1 MKIKFLSYIIFF
13 SLFFICHQIKADVIF
28 FDSKSIEIEDEGNI
42 IYSGK
47 GIAKIPNQK
56 LIIKSDNAIYN
67 KLISQLLIK
76 DNVEFFDDLNQ
87 IIINSKEAIYD
98 EINNTIISKGETY
111 IKIEDKYE
119 IFSEDILYD
128 RNSMTIISDLDTK
141 IYDDLNNLYNF
152 KDGFLFDK
160 IKEVIASKST
170 NIIDNDNNNYLFDN
184 VKINLK
190 TKELVGKEVRID
202 FINDFFGDE
211 NNDPLLKGKS
221 AVSDNEETVIQK
233 AVFSTCN
240 TNNKNCRGWEIQTD
254 EFKHNK
260 IDKLFEYKNS
270 WLKVFNQR
278 VFFLP
283 YFNHPDPSIKRKS
296 GFLTPVYSSSDNLGR
311 SINIPYFYVLS
322 ENKDMTLNPRIYSEN
337 DNFILQSEY
346 RQAFE
351 NSDLIADLS
360 FNYND
365 KNTSTHSI
373 VELTGNF
380 DEDTYYALEFENVSG
395 NDNYLKI
402 HDFKNI
408 QDTNSLMKKINTSS
422 LTSFFKINKDI
433 DEETRVSSSVRI
445 YEDLTVTNTND
456 KYQYV
461 FPDFSFNKDIDLEEN
476 YNGTLF
482 FNTSGYQKLHST
494 NIYEA
499 QLNNDFNFKSFD
511 YINLGIVS
519 NYNFLLK
526 NYNTYAENSTVFDDN
541 NDHDLFGTVLLN
553 SELPLKKISNDNT
566 NFLKPKV
573 QIKFSPTNGKNISS
587 TGTRLSYDRLFSS
600 NRIGRSDMVEEG
612 KSLTLGLEYEK
623 LNFTNEKLIGFNI
636 GNILKDKKNSSM
648 PSKSKL
654 DQTRSDI
661 IGNFV
666 YNPNSIVKLEY
677 DFSYERDFSFSN
689 YDAIS
694 AEFGDNKL
702 ITSFDYITENHELG
716 DSETIKNNTLINFTD
731 EHSLQF
737 ETTKDLKSDFT
748 EVINFNYGYN
758 TDCLSI
764 SLNYNKRFF
773 RDGNLVPDES
783 LNFLIKFIPFAEL
796 RGSASSVVKNKE
808 NK

>member
-1 MKIKFLSYIIFF
+1 MILI
-13 SLFFICHQIKADVIF
+13 
-28 FDSKSIEIEDEGNI
+28 DSKKIEIEENGNI

-47 GIAKIPNQK
+47 GTAKIPDQK
-56 LIIKSDNAIYN
+56 LIIKSDSSIYN
-67 KLISQLLIK
+67 KLISQLLIR

-87 IIINSKEAIYD
+87 IIIKSNEAIYD
-98 EINNTIISKGETY
+98 EINNTILSKGETF

-119 IFSEDILYD
+119 IYSEDVLYD
-128 RNSMTIISDLDTK
+128 RNSQKIISELDTK
-141 IYDDLNNLYNF
+141 VYDDTNNIYNF

-160 IKEVIASKST
+160 NKEIIISKKT
-170 NIIDNDNNNYLFDN
+170 NIIDSENNSYLFDN
-184 VKINLK
+184 VIINLK
-190 TKELVGKEVRID
+190 TNELAGKEIKID
-202 FINDFFGDE
+202 FIDNFFGDK

-221 AVSDNEETVIQK
+221 TISDEKETIIKK

-240 TNNKNCRGWEIQTD
+240 TENKSCRGWELQSE

-283 YFNHPDPSIKRKS
+283 YFNHPDPSVKRKS

-322 ENKDMTLNPRIYSEN
+322 KSKDMTLNPRIYSEN
-337 DNFILQSEY
+337 DNLILQSEY
-346 RQAFE
+346 RQAFR
-351 NSDLIADLS
+351 NSDLIADVS

-365 KNTSTHSI
+365 KNTSSHSI
-373 VELTGNF
+373 VELNGNF
-380 DEDTYYALEFENVSG
+380 DENTFYDLEFQNVSG

-408 QDTNSLMKKINTSS
+408 QETNKLMKKINSSS
-422 LTSFFKINKDI
+422 LTSFFKIDKEI
-433 DEETRVSSSVRI
+433 DEETNLTSTIRM

-461 FPDFSFNKDIDLEEN
+461 FPDFVFNKEIDLEDN

-482 FNTSGYQKLHST
+482 YNTSGYQKLYST

-499 QLNNDFNFKSFD
+499 QLNNDFFFKSFD
-511 YINLGIVS
+511 YINSGIVS

-526 NYNTYAENSTVFDDN
+526 NYNTYADNSTVFDQN
-541 NDHDLFGTVLLN
+541 NDHDLFGTILFN
-553 SELPLKKISNDNT
+553 SEFPLKKVSNDNT
-566 NFLKPKV
+566 NFLRPKL
-573 QIKFSPTNGKNISS
+573 QFKLSPTNGKDISS
-587 TGTRLSYDRLFSS
+587 TGSRLSYDSLFSI
-600 NRIGRSDMVEEG
+600 NRIGRTDMVEEG
-612 KSLTLGLEYEK
+612 KSLSIGIEYEK
-623 LNFTNEKLIGFNI
+623 LNLANEKLIGFNI

-648 PSKSKL
+648 PALSKL

-661 IGNFV
+661 IGNIF
-666 YNPNSIVKLEY
+666 YEPNSKLKLEY
-677 DFSYERDFSFSN
+677 DFSYDRDLNFSN

-694 AEFGDNKL
+694 AEFGDKNF

-716 DSETIKNNTLINFTD
+716 NSETIKNNTLINFTD

-737 ETTKDLKSDFT
+737 KTTKDLKSDFT
-748 EVINFNYGYN
+748 EVINFNYGYD

-764 SLNYNKRFF
+764 SFNYNKKFF

-796 RGSASSVVKNKE
+796 RGSANTIFE
-808 NK
+808 NSTK

>member
-1 MKIKFLSYIIFF
+1 MKIKFLNYIILL
-13 SLFFICHQIKADVIF
+13 SLLFVCNHIKADVIL
-28 FDSKSIEIEDEGNI
+28 FDSKSIEIENEGNL

-47 GIAKIPNQK
+47 GTAKIPNQK
-56 LIIKSDNAIYN
+56 LTIKSDRSVYN

-98 EINNTIISKGETY
+98 EINNTILSKGETF

-119 IFSEDILYD
+119 IFSKDVLYD
-128 RNSMTIISDLDTK
+128 RNSMKIISELDTK

-160 IKEVIASKST
+160 IKEVISSKTT
-170 NIIDNDNNNYLFDN
+170 NIIDNENNSYLFEN
-184 VKINLK
+184 VKVNLK
-190 TKELVGKEVRID
+190 TKELIGKEVRVD

-221 AVSDNEETVIQK
+221 AVSDNKETVIQK

-240 TNNKNCRGWEIQTD
+240 TDNKSCRGWEIQSD

-260 IDKLFEYKNS
+260 IEKLFEYKNS
-270 WLKVFNQR
+270 WLKVFNQK

-283 YFNHPDPSIKRKS
+283 YFNHPDPSVKRKS

-311 SINIPYFYVLS
+311 SINIPYFLALS
-322 ENKDMTLNPRIYSEN
+322 ESKDMTLNPRLYSEN

-380 DEDTYYALEFENVSG
+380 DQDTSYTLEFENVSG

-408 QDTNSLMKKINTSS
+408 QDTNKLMKKINSSS
-422 LTSFFKINKDI
+422 LSSFFKIDKNI
-433 DEETRVSSSVRI
+433 DTETRVSSAIRI

-461 FPDFSFNKDIDLEEN
+461 FPDFSFNKDIDLEKN

-499 QLNNDFNFKSFD
+499 QLNNNFNFKSFD
-511 YINLGIVS
+511 YINFGIVS
-519 NYNFLLK
+519 NYDFLLK
-526 NYNTYAENSTVFDDN
+526 NYNTYGENSTVFDDN

-553 SELPLKKISNDNT
+553 SELPLKKMSNDNT
-566 NFLKPKV
+566 NFLRPKI

-587 TGTRLSYDRLFSS
+587 TGTRLSYDNLFSS

-623 LNFTNEKLIGFNI
+623 LNLSNEKLVELNI
-636 GNILKDKKNSSM
+636 GSVLKDKKNSSM

-661 IGNFV
+661 IGNIV
-666 YNPNSIVKLEY
+666 YNPNSVVKLKY
-677 DFSYERDFSFSN
+677 DFSYDRDLDFSN

-694 AEFGDNKL
+694 AEFGENKF

-716 DSETIKNNTLINFTD
+716 NSETIKNNTLINFTD

-737 ETTKDLKSDFT
+737 KTTKDLKSDFT

-796 RGSASSVVKNKE
+796 RGSANTIFDNKQ
-808 NK
+808 N

>member
-1 MKIKFLSYIIFF
+1 MKIKFLNYIILL
-13 SLFFICHQIKADVIF
+13 SLLFVCNHIKADVIL
-28 FDSKSIEIEDEGNI
+28 FDSKSIEIENEGNL

-47 GIAKIPNQK
+47 GTAKIPNQK
-56 LIIKSDNAIYN
+56 LTIKSDRSVYN

-98 EINNTIISKGETY
+98 EINNTILSKGETF

-119 IFSEDILYD
+119 IFSKDVLYD
-128 RNSMTIISDLDTK
+128 RNSMKIISELDTK

-160 IKEVIASKST
+160 IKEVISSKTT
-170 NIIDNDNNNYLFDN
+170 NIIDNENNSYLFEN
-184 VKINLK
+184 VKVNLK
-190 TKELVGKEVRID
+190 TKELIGKEVRVD

-221 AVSDNEETVIQK
+221 AVSDNKETVIQK

-240 TNNKNCRGWEIQTD
+240 TDNKSCRGWEIQSD

-260 IDKLFEYKNS
+260 IEKLFEYKNS
-270 WLKVFNQR
+270 WLKVFNQK

-283 YFNHPDPSIKRKS
+283 YFNHPDPSVKRKS

-311 SINIPYFYVLS
+311 SINIPYFLALS
-322 ENKDMTLNPRIYSEN
+322 ESKDMTLNPRLYSEN

-380 DEDTYYALEFENVSG
+380 DQDTSYTLEFENVSG

-408 QDTNSLMKKINTSS
+408 QDTNKLMKKINSSS
-422 LTSFFKINKDI
+422 LSSFFKIDKNI
-433 DEETRVSSSVRI
+433 DTETRVSSAIRI

-461 FPDFSFNKDIDLEEN
+461 FPDFSFNKDIDLEKN

-499 QLNNDFNFKSFD
+499 QLNNNFNFKSFD
-511 YINLGIVS
+511 YINFGIVS
-519 NYNFLLK
+519 NYDFLLK
-526 NYNTYAENSTVFDDN
+526 NYNTYGENSTVFDDN

-553 SELPLKKISNDNT
+553 SELPLKKMSNDNT
-566 NFLKPKV
+566 NFLRPKI

-587 TGTRLSYDRLFSS
+587 TGTRLSYDNLFSS

-623 LNFTNEKLIGFNI
+623 LNLSNEKLVELNI
-636 GNILKDKKNSSM
+636 GSVLKDKKNSSM

-661 IGNFV
+661 IGNIV
-666 YNPNSIVKLEY
+666 YNPNSVVKLKY
-677 DFSYERDFSFSN
+677 DFSYDRDLDFSN

-694 AEFGDNKL
+694 AEFGENKF

-796 RGSASSVVKNKE
+796 RGSANTIFDNKQ
-808 NK
+808 N

>member
-1 MKIKFLSYIIFF
+1 MKIKFLNYIVLF
-13 SLFFICHQIKADVIF
+13 SLLFVCNQIKADVIL
-28 FDSKSIEIEDEGNI
+28 FDSKSIEIENEGNL

-47 GIAKIPNQK
+47 GTAKIPNQK
-56 LIIKSDNAIYN
+56 LTIRSDRSVYN

-87 IIINSKEAIYD
+87 IIINSREAIYD
-98 EINNTIISKGETY
+98 EINNTILSKGETF
-111 IKIEDKYE
+111 IKIENKYE
-119 IFSEDILYD
+119 IFSEDVLYD
-128 RNSMTIISDLDTK
+128 RNSMKIISELDTK

-152 KDGFLFDK
+152 KDGFVFDK
-160 IKEVIASKST
+160 NKEVISSKTT
-170 NIIDNDNNNYLFDN
+170 NIIDNDNNSYLFEN
-184 VKINLK
+184 AKINLK
-190 TKELVGKEVRID
+190 TKELVGKEVSVD
-202 FINDFFGDE
+202 FVNDFFGDV

-221 AVSDNEETVIQK
+221 ALSDNKNTIIQK

-240 TNNKNCRGWEIQTD
+240 TDNKNCRGWEIQSD

-278 VFFLP
+278 IFFLP
-283 YFNHPDPSIKRKS
+283 YFNHPDPSVKRKS

-311 SINIPYFYVLS
+311 SINIPYFHVLS
-322 ENKDMTLNPRIYSEN
+322 DSKDMTLNPRIYSEN

-360 FNYND
+360 FNYDD

-380 DEDTYYALEFENVSG
+380 DQDTSYTLEFQNVSG

-402 HDFKNI
+402 HDFQNI
-408 QDTNSLMKKINTSS
+408 QDTNELMEKINSSS

-433 DEETRVSSSVRI
+433 DAETRVSSAIRI
-445 YEDLTVTNTND
+445 YEDLTITNTND

-461 FPDFSFNKDIDLEEN
+461 FPDFSFNKDIDLEKN

-499 QLNNDFNFKSFD
+499 QLNNDFNFRSFD
-511 YINLGIVS
+511 IINFGIVS
-519 NYNFLLK
+519 NYDFLLK
-526 NYNTYAENSTVFDDN
+526 NYNTYAENSTVFDNN

-566 NFLKPKV
+566 NFLRPKV
-573 QIKFSPTNGKNISS
+573 QIKFSPTNGKDISS
-587 TGTRLSYDRLFSS
+587 TGSRLSYDSLFSS

-623 LNFTNEKLIGFNI
+623 INLTNEKLIEFNI
-636 GNILKDKKNSSM
+636 GSVLKDKKNSSM

-666 YNPNSIVKLEY
+666 YNPNSVVKLEY
-677 DFSYERDFSFSN
+677 DFSYDRDLDFSN

-694 AEFGDNKL
+694 AEFGENKF

-716 DSETIKNNTLINFTD
+716 NSETIKNNTLINFTD

-737 ETTKDLKSDFT
+737 KTTKDLKSDFT

-796 RGSASSVVKNKE
+796 RGSANTIFE
-808 NK
+808 NKQN

>member
-1 MKIKFLSYIIFF
+1 MKIKYLNYIIFF
-13 SLFFICHQIKADVIF
+13 LFFFICHQIKADVIL
-28 FDSKSIEIEDEGNI
+28 FDSKSIEIENEGNI
-42 IYSGK
+42 INSGK
-47 GIAKIPNQK
+47 GIAKIPDQK
-56 LIIKSDNAIYN
+56 LIIKSDRSVYN
-67 KLISQLLIK
+67 KLISQLLVK
-76 DNVEFFDDLNQ
+76 DNVQFVDDLNQ

-98 EINNTIISKGETY
+98 EIDNTILSKGETF

-119 IFSEDILYD
+119 IFSGDVLYD
-128 RNSMTIISDLDTK
+128 RNSMRIISKLDTQ

-160 IKEVIASKST
+160 LEEVITSKTT
-170 NIIDNDNNNYLFDN
+170 NIIDNDNNSYLFDN

-190 TKELVGKEVRID
+190 TKELIGKEVRVD
-202 FINDFFGDE
+202 FINNFFGDE
-211 NNDPLLKGKS
+211 NNDPMLKGKS
-221 AVSDNEETVIQK
+221 AISDNKETIIQK

-240 TNNKNCRGWEIQTD
+240 TDNKSCRGWEIQTD

-278 VFFLP
+278 IFFLP
-283 YFNHPDPSIKRKS
+283 YFNHPDPSVKRKS

-311 SINIPYFYVLS
+311 SINIPYFHVLDK
-322 ENKDMTLNPRIYSEN
+322 NKDMTFNPRIYSEN

-351 NSDLIADLS
+351 NSNLIADLS

-365 KNTSTHSI
+365 KNTSTHSV
-373 VELTGNF
+373 VELNGNF
-380 DEDTYYALEFENVSG
+380 DHNTSYALEFQNVSG

-408 QDTNSLMKKINTSS
+408 QDTNELMKKINSSS
-422 LTSFFKINKDI
+422 LTSYFKIDKDI
-433 DEETRVSSSVRI
+433 DKETNLTSTIRM

-461 FPDFSFNKDIDLEEN
+461 FPDFSFNKEIDLENN

-482 FNTSGYQKLHST
+482 YNTSGYQKLYST

-499 QLNNDFNFKSFD
+499 QLNNDFNFRSFD
-511 YINLGIVS
+511 HINFGIVS

-526 NYNTYAENSTVFDDN
+526 NYNTYADNSSVFDDN
-541 NDHDLFGTVLLN
+541 NDHHLFGTVLFN
-553 SELPLKKISNDNT
+553 SELPLKKLSEDNT
-566 NFLKPKV
+566 NFLRPKI

-587 TGTRLSYDRLFSS
+587 TGTRLSYDSLFSI

-612 KSLTLGLEYEK
+612 KSLTLGIEYEK
-623 LNFTNEKLIGFNI
+623 LNLANEKLIGFNI

-661 IGNFV
+661 VGNFV
-666 YNPNSIVKLEY
+666 YNPDSLVKLEY
-677 DFSYERDFSFSN
+677 DFSYDRDLDFSN

-694 AEFGDNKL
+694 AEFGENKF

-716 DSETIKNNTLINFTD
+716 NSETIKNNTLINFTD

-764 SLNYNKRFF
+764 SLNYSKRFF
-773 RDGNLVPDES
+773 RDGNFVPDES

-796 RGSASSVVKNKE
+796 RGSANTIVE
-808 NK
+808 NKQN

>member
-1 MKIKFLSYIIFF
+1 MKIKNLNYIIFF
-13 SLFFICHQIKADVIF
+13 LFFFICHQIKADVIL
-28 FDSKSIEIEDEGNI
+28 FDSKSIEIENEGNI
-42 IYSGK
+42 INSGK
-47 GIAKIPNQK
+47 GIAKIPDQK
-56 LIIKSDNAIYN
+56 LIIKSDRSVYN
-67 KLISQLLIK
+67 KLISQLLVK
-76 DNVEFFDDLNQ
+76 DNVQFVDDLNQ

-98 EINNTIISKGETY
+98 EIDNTILSKGETF

-119 IFSEDILYD
+119 IFSGDVLYD
-128 RNSMTIISDLDTK
+128 RNSMRIISKLDTQ

-160 IKEVIASKST
+160 LEEVITSKTT
-170 NIIDNDNNNYLFDN
+170 NIIDNDNNSYLFDN

-190 TKELVGKEVRID
+190 TKELIGKEVRVD
-202 FINDFFGDE
+202 FINNFFGDE
-211 NNDPLLKGKS
+211 NNDPMLKGKS
-221 AVSDNEETVIQK
+221 AISDNKETIIQK

-240 TNNKNCRGWEIQTD
+240 TDNKSCRGWEIQTD

-278 VFFLP
+278 IFFLP
-283 YFNHPDPSIKRKS
+283 YFNHPDPSVKRKS

-311 SINIPYFYVLS
+311 SINIPYFHVLDK
-322 ENKDMTLNPRIYSEN
+322 NKDMTFNPRIYSEN

-351 NSDLIADLS
+351 NSNLIADLS

-365 KNTSTHSI
+365 KNTSTHSV
-373 VELTGNF
+373 VELNGNF
-380 DEDTYYALEFENVSG
+380 DQNTSYALEFQNVSG

-408 QDTNSLMKKINTSS
+408 QDTNELMKKINSSS
-422 LTSFFKINKDI
+422 LTSYFKIDKDI
-433 DEETRVSSSVRI
+433 DKETNLTSTIRM

-461 FPDFSFNKDIDLEEN
+461 FPDFSFNKEIDLENN

-482 FNTSGYQKLHST
+482 YNTSGYQKLYST

-499 QLNNDFNFKSFD
+499 QLNNDFNFRSFD
-511 YINLGIVS
+511 HINFGIVS

-526 NYNTYAENSTVFDDN
+526 NYNTYADNSSVFDDN
-541 NDHDLFGTVLLN
+541 NDHHLFGTVLFN
-553 SELPLKKISNDNT
+553 SELPLKKLSEDNT
-566 NFLKPKV
+566 NFLRPKI

-587 TGTRLSYDRLFSS
+587 TGTRLSYDSLFSI

-612 KSLTLGLEYEK
+612 KSLTLGIEYEK
-623 LNFTNEKLIGFNI
+623 LNLANEKLIGFNI

-661 IGNFV
+661 VGNFV
-666 YNPNSIVKLEY
+666 YNPNSLVKLEY
-677 DFSYERDFSFSN
+677 DFSYDRDLDFSN

-694 AEFGDNKL
+694 AEFGENKF

-716 DSETIKNNTLINFTD
+716 NSETIKNNTLINFTD

-737 ETTKDLKSDFT
+737 ETSKDLKSDFT
-748 EVINFNYGYN
+748 EAINFNYGYN

-764 SLNYNKRFF
+764 SLNYNKKFF

-796 RGSASSVVKNKE
+796 RGSANTIFE
-808 NK
+808 NKRN

>member
-1 MKIKFLSYIIFF
+1 MKIKFLNYIILF
-13 SLFFICHQIKADVIF
+13 SLLFVCNQIKADVIL
-28 FDSKSIEIEDEGNI
+28 FDSKSIEIENEGNL

-47 GIAKIPNQK
+47 GTAKIPNQK
-56 LIIKSDNAIYN
+56 LTIKSDRSVYN

-98 EINNTIISKGETY
+98 EINNTILSKGETF

-119 IFSEDILYD
+119 IFSKDVLYD
-128 RNSMTIISDLDTK
+128 RNSMKIISELDTK

-160 IKEVIASKST
+160 IKEVISSKTT
-170 NIIDNDNNNYLFDN
+170 NIIDNENNSYLFEN
-184 VKINLK
+184 VKVNLK
-190 TKELVGKEVRID
+190 TKELIGKEVRVD

-221 AVSDNEETVIQK
+221 AVSDNKETVIQK

-240 TNNKNCRGWEIQTD
+240 TDNKSCRGWEIQSD

-260 IDKLFEYKNS
+260 IEKLFEYKNS
-270 WLKVFNQR
+270 WLKVFNQK

-283 YFNHPDPSIKRKS
+283 YFNHPDPSVKRKS
-296 GFLTPVYSSSDNLGR
+296 GFLAPVYSSSDNLGR
-311 SINIPYFYVLS
+311 SINIPYFLALS
-322 ENKDMTLNPRIYSEN
+322 ESKDMTLNPRLYSEN

-380 DEDTYYALEFENVSG
+380 DQDTSYTLEFENVSG

-408 QDTNSLMKKINTSS
+408 QDTNKLMKKINSSS
-422 LTSFFKINKDI
+422 LSSFFKIDKNI
-433 DEETRVSSSVRI
+433 DTETRVSSAIRV

-461 FPDFSFNKDIDLEEN
+461 FPDFSFNKDIDLEKN

-499 QLNNDFNFKSFD
+499 QLNNNFNFKSFD
-511 YINLGIVS
+511 YINFGIVS
-519 NYNFLLK
+519 NYDFLLK
-526 NYNTYAENSTVFDDN
+526 NYNTYGENSTVFDDN

-566 NFLKPKV
+566 NFLRPKI

-587 TGTRLSYDRLFSS
+587 TGTRLSYDNLFSS

-623 LNFTNEKLIGFNI
+623 LNLSNEKLVELNI
-636 GNILKDKKNSSM
+636 GSVLKDKKNSSM

-661 IGNFV
+661 IGNIV
-666 YNPNSIVKLEY
+666 YNPNSVVKLKY
-677 DFSYERDFSFSN
+677 DFSYDRDLDFSN

-694 AEFGDNKL
+694 AEFGENKF

-716 DSETIKNNTLINFTD
+716 NSETIKNNTLINFTD

-796 RGSASSVVKNKE
+796 RGSANTIFDNKQ
-808 NK
+808 N

>member
-1 MKIKFLSYIIFF
+1 MKIKFLNYIILF
-13 SLFFICHQIKADVIF
+13 SLLFVCNQIKADVIL
-28 FDSKSIEIEDEGNI
+28 FDSKSIEIENEGNL

-47 GIAKIPNQK
+47 GTAKIPNQK
-56 LIIKSDNAIYN
+56 LTIKSDRSVYN

-98 EINNTIISKGETY
+98 EINNTILSKGETF

-119 IFSEDILYD
+119 IFSKDVLYD
-128 RNSMTIISDLDTK
+128 RNSMKIISELDTK

-160 IKEVIASKST
+160 IKEVISSKTT
-170 NIIDNDNNNYLFDN
+170 NIIDNENNSYLFEN
-184 VKINLK
+184 VKVNLK
-190 TKELVGKEVRID
+190 TKELIGKEVRVD

-221 AVSDNEETVIQK
+221 AVSDNKETVIQK

-240 TNNKNCRGWEIQTD
+240 TDNKSCRGWEIQSD

-260 IDKLFEYKNS
+260 IEKLFEYKNS
-270 WLKVFNQR
+270 WLKVFNQK

-283 YFNHPDPSIKRKS
+283 YFNHPDPSVKRKS

-311 SINIPYFYVLS
+311 SINIPYFLALS
-322 ENKDMTLNPRIYSEN
+322 ESKDMTLNPRLYSEN

-380 DEDTYYALEFENVSG
+380 DQDTSYTLEFENVSG

-408 QDTNSLMKKINTSS
+408 QDTNKLMKKINSSS
-422 LTSFFKINKDI
+422 LSSFFKIDKDI
-433 DEETRVSSSVRI
+433 DEETRVSSAIRV

-461 FPDFSFNKDIDLEEN
+461 FPDFSFNKDIDLEKS

-494 NIYEA
+494 NVYEA
-499 QLNNDFNFKSFD
+499 QLNNDFNFRSFD
-511 YINLGIVS
+511 NINFGIVS
-519 NYNFLLK
+519 NYDFLIK
-526 NYNTYAENSTVFDDN
+526 NYNTYAENSSVFENN
-541 NDHDLFGTVLLN
+541 NDHDLFGTVLFN

-566 NFLKPKV
+566 NFLRPKI

-587 TGTRLSYDRLFSS
+587 TGTRLSYDNLFSS

-623 LNFTNEKLIGFNI
+623 LNLSNEKLVELNI
-636 GNILKDKKNSSM
+636 GSVLKDKKNSSM

-666 YNPNSIVKLEY
+666 YNPNSVVKLEY
-677 DFSYERDFSFSN
+677 DFSYDRDLDFSN

-694 AEFGDNKL
+694 AEFGENKF

-716 DSETIKNNTLINFTD
+716 NSETIKNNTLINFTD

-737 ETTKDLKSDFT
+737 KTTKDLKSDFT

-796 RGSASSVVKNKE
+796 RGSANTIFDNKQ
-808 NK
+808 N

>member
-1 MKIKFLSYIIFF
+1 MKIKFLNYIIFF
-13 SLFFICHQIKADVIF
+13 LLFFICHQIKADVIL
-28 FDSKSIEIEDEGNI
+28 FDSKSIEIEDEGNL

-47 GIAKIPNQK
+47 GTAKVPNQK
-56 LIIKSDNAIYN
+56 LIINSNRSVYN
-67 KLISQLLIK
+67 KSISQLLIK
-76 DNVEFFDDLNQ
+76 DNVEFLDDLNQ
-87 IIINSKEAIYD
+87 IIINSQEAVYD
-98 EINNTIISKGETY
+98 EINNTILSKGETF

-119 IFSEDILYD
+119 IYSEDVLYD
-128 RNSMTIISDLDTK
+128 RNSMKIVSELDTK
-141 IYDDLNNLYNF
+141 IYDDLNNIYNF
-152 KDGFLFDK
+152 KNGFLFDK
-160 IKEVIASKST
+160 KEEVITSKIT
-170 NIIDNDNNNYLFDN
+170 NIIDKNNNSYLFEN

-190 TKELVGKEVRID
+190 TNELAGKEVRVD

-221 AVSDNEETVIQK
+221 TTSDNDKTIIHK

-240 TNNKNCRGWEIQTD
+240 TDNKKCRGWEIQTD

-260 IDKLFEYKNS
+260 VNKLFEYKNS
-270 WLKVFNQR
+270 WLKVFNQK

-283 YFNHPDPSIKRKS
+283 YFNHPDPSVKRKS

-322 ENKDMTLNPRIYSEN
+322 EKKDMTLNPRIYSEN
-337 DNFILQSEY
+337 DHFILQSEY

-351 NSDLIADLS
+351 NSNLIADLS
-360 FNYND
+360 FNYNN

-373 VELTGNF
+373 IELKGNF
-380 DEDTYYALEFENVSG
+380 DQNTSYDLEFQNVSG

-408 QDTNSLMKKINTSS
+408 QDTNKLMKKINSSS
-422 LTSFFKINKDI
+422 LTSFFKIDKDI
-433 DEETRVSSSVRI
+433 DEETNLTSTIRM

-461 FPDFSFNKDIDLEEN
+461 FPDFSFNKEIDLEKN

-482 FNTSGYQKLHST
+482 YNTSGYQKLYST

-499 QLNNDFNFKSFD
+499 QLNNDFNFRSFD
-511 YINLGIVS
+511 YINYGIVS

-526 NYNTYAENSTVFDDN
+526 NYNTYADNSTVFDSN
-541 NDHDLFGTVLLN
+541 NDHDLYGTVLFN
-553 SELPLKKISNDNT
+553 SELPLKKISNNNT
-566 NFLKPKV
+566 NFLRPKL
-573 QIKFSPTNGKNISS
+573 QLKFSPTNGKNISS
-587 TGTRLSYDRLFSS
+587 TGARLSYDSLFSI
-600 NRIGRSDMVEEG
+600 NRIGRTDMVEEG
-612 KSLTLGLEYEK
+612 KSLTLGIEYEK
-623 LNFTNEKLIGFNI
+623 LNFANEKLIEFNI
-636 GNILKDKKNSSM
+636 GSILKDKKNSSM
-648 PSKSKL
+648 PSISKL

-666 YNPNSIVKLEY
+666 FNPNKKIKLEY
-677 DFSYERDFSFSN
+677 DFSYDRDLSFSN

-694 AEFGDNKL
+694 AEFGNNKL

-758 TDCLSI
+758 TDCLSV
-764 SLNYNKRFF
+764 SLNYKKKFF

-796 RGSASSVVKNKE
+796 RGSANTIFE
-808 NK
+808 NNQN

>member
-1 MKIKFLSYIIFF
+1 MKIRFLYYIILFWIFF
-13 SLFFICHQIKADVIF
+13 SIQQIKADEIF
-28 FDSKSIEIEDEGNI
+28 FDSKSIKIEEKGNI

-56 LIIKSDNAIYN
+56 LIIQSDRSIYN
-67 KLISQLLIK
+67 KLISKLMIK
-76 DNVEFFDDLNQ
+76 DNIEFYDDLNK
-87 IIINSKEAIYD
+87 IKINSEEAIYD
-98 EINNTIISKGETY
+98 KLNNTILSKGKTF

-119 IFSEDILYD
+119 IYSQDVLYD
-128 RNSMTIISDLDTK
+128 RNSMKIISELDTK
-141 IYDDLNNLYNF
+141 IYDDINNLYNF
-152 KDGFLFDK
+152 KDGFIFDNLQ
-160 IKEVIASKST
+160 EVITSKTT
-170 NIIDNDNNNYLFDN
+170 NIIDKDNNSYLFDN

-190 TKELVGKEVRID
+190 TKELAGKEVRVD
-202 FINDFFGDE
+202 FINDFFGNK

-221 AVSDNEETVIQK
+221 AISNDKNTIIHK

-240 TNNKNCRGWEIQTD
+240 TDNKNCRGWEIQSD

-260 IDKLFEYKNS
+260 RDKLFEYKNS
-270 WLKVFNQR
+270 WLKVFDKR

-283 YFNHPDPSIKRKS
+283 YFNHPDPTVKRKS

-322 ENKDMTLNPRIYSEN
+322 KNRDMTLNPRIYSEN

-351 NSDLIADLS
+351 NSDLIADFS

-373 VELTGNF
+373 IELKGDFDQNTSYNF
-380 DEDTYYALEFENVSG
+380 EFQNVSG

-408 QDTNSLMKKINTSS
+408 QDTNQLMKKINSSS
-422 LTSFFKINKDI
+422 LTSFFKIDKDI
-433 DEETRVSSSVRI
+433 DEETNLSSTIRM

-461 FPDFSFNKDIDLEEN
+461 FPDFYFNKEIDLEKS

-482 FNTSGYQKLHST
+482 FNTSGYQKLYST

-511 YINLGIVS
+511 YIKNGIVS

-526 NYNTYAENSTVFDDN
+526 NYNTYADNSAVFDKN
-541 NDHDLFGTVLLN
+541 NDHKLFGTIILN
-553 SELPLKKISNDNT
+553 SEFPLKKVSNDNT
-566 NFLKPKV
+566 SFLRPKA
-573 QIKFSPTNGKNISS
+573 QLKFSPTNGKDISS
-587 TGTRLSYDRLFSS
+587 TGGRLSYDSLFSI
-600 NRIGRSDMVEEG
+600 NRIGRNDMVEEG
-612 KSLTLGLEYEK
+612 KSLSIGLEYER
-623 LNFTNEKLIGFNI
+623 LNFANEKLLGFNI

-648 PSKSKL
+648 PSISKL

-661 IGNFV
+661 VGNFI
-666 YNPNSIVKLEY
+666 YNPNDKIKLEY
-677 DFSYERDFSFSN
+677 DFSYDRDLNFSN

-694 AEFGDNKL
+694 AEFGKNKF

-716 DSETIKNNTLINFTD
+716 NSETIKNSTLINFTD

-737 ETTKDLKSDFT
+737 ETTKDLRTDFT
-748 EVINFNYGYN
+748 EVINFNYGYD

-764 SLNYNKRFF
+764 SLNYNKKFF

-783 LNFLIKFIPFAEL
+783 LSFLIKFIPFAEL
-796 RGSASSVVKNKE
+796 RGSADSIFE
-808 NK
+808 NKRK